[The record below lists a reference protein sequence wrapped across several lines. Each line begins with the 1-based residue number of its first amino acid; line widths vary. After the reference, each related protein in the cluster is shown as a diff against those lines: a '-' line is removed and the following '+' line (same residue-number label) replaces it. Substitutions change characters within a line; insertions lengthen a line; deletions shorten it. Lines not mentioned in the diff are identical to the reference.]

1 MNRRISKKF
10 SRILVLLIML
20 SFLGMLS
27 GCATIPEA
35 IEHSSLQ
42 IGTKMSDTIFLDPE
56 YKMTHRKVFI
66 DVTNT
71 SNIRKINTTDFKQKI
86 ASALQ
91 AKGYQVVLS
100 PSDADYILQVNVL
113 YFDHYR
119 QTGAREGATEGA
131 ALGAAGALAAT
142 RANDVDDLIVAAV
155 AAGAGY
161 TGGAIVGK
169 MIHIDTFAGVVDM
182 QIKER
187 HEKPVKETV
196 ETNASQGSATVI
208 QQKLE
213 RESHWMIYRT
223 KIAVTAT
230 KTNLKEE
237 EVAKV
242 VENNLADQ
250 IAGIF

>member
-1 MNRRISKKF
+1 MHQIHRSSKKLLMLF
-10 SRILVLLIML
+10 LSCFVLM
-20 SFLGMLS
+20 FY

-42 IGTKMSDTIFLDPE
+42 IGTKMSDTIFFDPE
-56 YKMTHRKVFI
+56 YKMTHKKIFI

-71 SNIRKINTTDFKQKI
+71 SNIRKINISNFKQKI
-86 ASALQ
+86 ASDLQ
-91 AKGYQVVLS
+91 AKGYTIVVD
-100 PSDADYILQVNVL
+100 PTQADYILQVNVL

-119 QTGAREGATEGA
+119 KTGAKEGAATGA
-131 ALGAAGALAAT
+131 ALGAAAGLAASGD
-142 RANDVDDLIVAAV
+142 NDVDALIIAAV

-161 TGGAIVGK
+161 VGGAVVGK
-169 MIHIDTFAGVVDM
+169 MIHIDTFAGVVDV
-182 QIKER
+182 QIKEK
-187 HEKPVKETV
+187 HEKPIKETV
-196 ETNASQGSATVI
+196 ETNASQGSATVVK
-208 QQKLE
+208 QRLE
-213 RESHWMIYRT
+213 KESHWMIYRT

-242 VENNLADQ
+242 VEDNLADQ